1 MTPLVR
7 KTLANAGLIEVYEAR
22 QRGELPTRESL
33 PSGVDL
39 LALGAL
45 ADAIR
50 IAEVGDVVRVYAN
63 TRAPEGA
70 LSAPH
75 DLRGLEL
82 LRELATLRVTAP
94 RAARIRVDWGSSTLE
109 LAQVALGFGATEL
122 SGPIADRR
130 GLPIAGDATKKVKGQ
145 GMVSLQL
152 LQKREIERVLRA
164 AGRQPAFEAQL
175 LALQEEAG
183 DDHDDEETLNHG

>member
-70 LSAPH
+70 LSAPDH
-75 DLRGLEL
+75 LRGLEL
-82 LRELATLRVTAP
+82 LRELATLRVTTP
-94 RAARIRVDWGSSTLE
+94 RAARIRVDWGPSTLE
-109 LAQVALGFGATEL
+109 LAQVALGFGASEL

-145 GMVSLQL
+145 GMVSLQV

-175 LALQEEAG
+175 LALEEEAA